1 MENAMKRAAR
11 TAAIWFGCFAL
22 LFGTSL
28 TSLSAEKIKIEK
40 LDDLPRYTYR
50 IDGKAVDLLDDNDAV
65 MKLAAEIKKDLK
77 KDLDT
82 YEISDKTTLQG
93 YYGDLGII
101 AMLEGDYDT
110 YLKLLE
116 KRKKLEDKLATR
128 LMTGLFTQAYITAK
142 RSGSGDFTSNFR
154 AEMKKLVDAL
164 PYAECEADIKQ
175 RKGSS
180 EILSRNLI
188 AGLIESRIQP
198 VLDKSGGEMS
208 KDIATGLLNNAFM
221 VHTYLP
227 LKDEMAAI
235 YSEAINAHTVE
246 KPDIWAE
253 RDIALTPK
261 DGKAPVV
268 LAVWDS
274 GVDTDIFKN
283 QMWLNTKETPNNNKD
298 DDKNGYVDDVFGI
311 AYTLHAD
318 KTPDLLYPIGD
329 VAKERPRLQKQM
341 KGLEDITSGID
352 SPEAQDLKKLL
363 STLAQDS
370 VKPFI
375 EGISKY
381 GNYCHG
387 THVAGITAKGNPFA
401 RILAARLTY
410 DYHLIP
416 EEPTIAQAKKDA
428 KAIEEAIEY
437 FKTQGVRAVN
447 MSWGGSLADVESAL
461 EANNAGGTP
470 EERKVLAREIF
481 EIVNK
486 AFFAAIQNAPDILF
500 ITSAGNSNNDVVF
513 EEFYPSSYDL
523 PNIMSVGAV
532 DQAGDETNFTS
543 FGKVDVYSNGFEV
556 LSYVPGGDELKLSGT
571 SMSSPNTTNLAG
583 KLLAVKPELTP
594 AQVRDLIIRGS
605 DVTSAGDR
613 EIRLMNPKKS
623 MKLLAAM
630 K

>member
-1 MENAMKRAAR
+1 MKHAAR
-11 TAAIWFGCFAL
+11 TAAIWFGCLAL
-22 LFGTSL
+22 LLGTSL
-28 TSLSAEKIKIEK
+28 TSLSADKIKIEK
-40 LDDLPRYTYR
+40 LDDLPRYTYK
-50 IDGKAVDLLDDNDAV
+50 IDGQAVDWLDNDAAV
-65 MKLAAEIKKDLK
+65 MKLAAEVKKDLQ
-77 KDLDT
+77 KDLDM
-82 YEISDKTTLQG
+82 YEIEDKTTLQG
-93 YYGDLGII
+93 YYADLGTI
-101 AMLEGDYDT
+101 ALLEGDYDT
-110 YLKLLE
+110 YLKFLE

-128 LMTGLFTQAYITAK
+128 LMTGLFTQAYIKAK
-142 RSGSGDFTSNFR
+142 RSGSGDFKANFR
-154 AEMKKLVDAL
+154 AELKKLVDAL
-164 PYAECEADIKQ
+164 PYEECEADIKQ
-175 RKGSS
+175 SKGSS

-188 AGLIESRIQP
+188 AGLVESRIQP
-198 VLDKSGGEMS
+198 VLDQSGGEMS
-208 KDIATGLLNNAFM
+208 KDIATGLLSRAFM
-221 VHTYLP
+221 VRMYLP
-227 LKDEMAAI
+227 LKEEITAV
-235 YSEAINAHTVE
+235 YSEAIDAHKVE

-261 DGKAPVV
+261 DGKAPVI

-283 QMWLNTKETPNNNKD
+283 QLWMNTKETPNNNKD
-298 DDKNGYVDDVFGI
+298 DDKNGYVDYVFGI
-311 AYTLHAD
+311 AYTLHSD
-318 KTPDLLYPIGD
+318 KTPDLLFPIGD
-329 VAKERPRLQKQM
+329 VSKERPRLQSQM

-363 STLAQDS
+363 STLPQDS

-401 RILAARLTY
+401 RILAARLTF

-447 MSWGGSLADVESAL
+447 MSWGGSLAEVESAL

-470 EERKVLAREIF
+470 EERKVLARQIF

-486 AFFAAIQNAPDILF
+486 ALYAAIESAPDILF
-500 ITSAGNSNNDVVF
+500 ITSAGNANNDVVF

-543 FGKVDVYSNGFEV
+543 FGKVDVYANGFEV

-583 KLLAVKPELTP
+583 KLLAVKPDLTP
-594 AQVRDLIIRGS
+594 AQVRDLIIRGC
-605 DVTSAGDR
+605 DITHAGDR
-613 EIRLMNPKKS
+613 EIKLMNPKKS
-623 MKLLAAM
+623 MQLLAAM

>member
-1 MENAMKRAAR
+1 MKCAAR

-40 LDDLPRYTYR
+40 LDDLPRYTYK
-50 IDGKAVDLLDDNDAV
+50 ISGKAVDWLDDDAAV
-65 MKLAAEIKKDLK
+65 MKLAAEIKKDLQ

-82 YEISDKTTLQG
+82 YDISDKTTLQG

-110 YLKLLE
+110 YLELLE
-116 KRKKLEDKLATR
+116 KRKKLEDKLASR
-128 LMTGLFTQAYITAK
+128 LMSGLFTRAYIKAK
-142 RSGSGDFTSNFR
+142 RSGSGDFTANFR
-154 AEMKKLVDAL
+154 AEMKKLVDVL
-164 PYAECEADIKQ
+164 PYADCEADIKQ

-180 EILSRNLI
+180 EIVSKNLI
-188 AGLIESRIQP
+188 AGLIDSRIQP

-221 VHTYLP
+221 IRTYLP

-235 YSEAINAHTVE
+235 YAEAIDAHKVE

-253 RDIALTPK
+253 RDIVLSPK

-274 GVDTDIFKN
+274 GVDTDIFTN
-283 QMWLNTKETPNNNKD
+283 QMWINTKEIPNNKKD

-329 VAKERPRLQKQM
+329 VAKERPRLQNQM
-341 KGLEDITSGID
+341 KGLTDITSGID

-375 EGISKY
+375 EGVSKY

-387 THVAGITAKGNPFA
+387 THVAGIAAKGNPFA

-410 DYHLIP
+410 DHHLIP
-416 EEPTIAQAKKDA
+416 EEPTIKQAIKDA
-428 KAIEEAIEY
+428 KALKEAIEY

-470 EERKVLAREIF
+470 EERKALARQIF

-486 AFFAAIQNAPDILF
+486 ALFAAIKNAPDILF
-500 ITSAGNSNNDVVF
+500 ITSAGNANNDVVF
-513 EEFYPSSYDL
+513 EEFYPSAYEL

-556 LSYVPGGDELKLSGT
+556 LSFVPGGDEMKLSGT

-583 KLLAVKPELTP
+583 KLLAVKPNLTP
-594 AQVRDLIIRGS
+594 AQLRDLIIRGS

-623 MKLLAAM
+623 MELLSAM